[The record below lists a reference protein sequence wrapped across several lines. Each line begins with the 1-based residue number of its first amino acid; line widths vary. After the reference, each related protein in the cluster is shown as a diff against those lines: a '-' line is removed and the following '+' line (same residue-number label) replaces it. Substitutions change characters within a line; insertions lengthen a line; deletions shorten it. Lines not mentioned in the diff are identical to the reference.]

1 MHLEQIMVGPMAVF
15 AYIVGDPQ
23 TKEAAL
29 IDPAA
34 NEEMLVDRVAE
45 RGFTLKTIINT
56 HGHADHIS
64 GNKLV
69 KELTGARI
77 IIGTGDAEY
86 LTPKYADRCRAFGFS
101 PSPPADETVNHGDV
115 IRVGNLGLEVRHTPG
130 HTRGGMCLVVEGHVF
145 TGDTLF
151 VGAIGRTDL
160 DGGSF
165 DQLMDSINTQILT
178 LPDET
183 VVWPGHAY
191 GPRPKSTVGQERETN
206 PYIRD
211 YLSAKG

>member
-15 AYIVGDPQ
+15 TYLIGDPE

-34 NEEMLVDRVAE
+34 NEEELVDRVAE
-45 RGFTLKTIINT
+45 QGFDLKKIINT

-64 GNKLV
+64 GNKRI
-69 KELTGARI
+69 KELTGVPI
-77 IIGTGDAEY
+77 VIGAGDAEY
-86 LTPKYADRCRAFGFS
+86 LTPKYADRCLAFGFS

-130 HTRGGMCLVVEGHVF
+130 HTRGGMCLVIGGHVF

-151 VGAIGRTDL
+151 VGSIGRTDL

-165 DQLMDSINTQILT
+165 EQLMDSIGTQILT

-191 GPRPKSTVGQERETN
+191 GPLPKSTVGQERISN
-206 PYIRD
+206 PYVRQ
-211 YLSAKG
+211 YLSARG